1 MKLKVHNTFT
11 SLDGGTS
18 SSSLSAIM
26 TALSFLLFVYVQEL
40 SYFSVSLEVVGT
52 VYRVLS
58 AILLT

>member
-1 MKLKVHNTFT
+1 MKLKVQNTFT
-11 SLDGGTS
+11 SLCGGTS